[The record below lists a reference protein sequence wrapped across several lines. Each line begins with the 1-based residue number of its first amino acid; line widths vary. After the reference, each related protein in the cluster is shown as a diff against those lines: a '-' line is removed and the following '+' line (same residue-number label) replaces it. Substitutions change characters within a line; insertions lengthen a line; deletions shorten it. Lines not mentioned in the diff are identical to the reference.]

1 MKFYSVLIILFIF
14 VSHSLSARLQLGSK
28 QDENKYRQA
37 DIPSVIAVAIDI
49 PAYGL
54 RYLRS

>member
-1 MKFYSVLIILFIF
+1 MKYYSFLIIFFFF
-14 VSHSLSARLQLGSK
+14 VSHLFSTRLSLRSK

-37 DIPSVIAVAIDI
+37 DIPSVIAVAMDI

-54 RYLRS
+54 R